1 MAAAGLVVIP
11 AEPVTSF
18 HGGRMP
24 AVVEDIQIYLATLGS
39 NNNSVI
45 PMRVLSSDTIA
56 SVKMRIQAY
65 KGFYK
70 NQQRLVYRGREL
82 TRDDCFVKDYGVCN
96 GEVLHLVLRLS
107 HHVLDPACG
116 ILRYEV
122 PEILADLLTQARAGL
137 QSGHSPI
144 LSPEGSGG
152 AYFLK
157 CEYGLK
163 NVAIFKPV
171 DEEPLAVNN
180 PRGFCNSTRG
190 EGLKKGTRIGE
201 GAFREVAAY
210 ILDHPAEGR
219 RRSYSERN
227 LQGFA
232 GVPPTMM
239 VHCSHKAFHYPLEES
254 WNFPR
259 KPKLGSLQ
267 QFVPAFSNCEDMGPA
282 NFPVQEVHKIAILD
296 MRLANTDRNGSNI
309 LACQDTNNSIV
320 LVPIDHGYCLPE
332 KFEDCTFE
340 WLYWPQAHVPFNAS
354 TLEYIASLDVEQ
366 DIALLREYG
375 WSLRFACAHVFRIST
390 MLLKKGAAAGLT
402 PFAVGSMM
410 CRKTFDKRSP
420 IELMLEEAEEKMLP
434 GSNEQ
439 FFMTALAEVMDSHI
453 KKAK

>member
-1 MAAAGLVVIP
+1 VRKTAK
-11 AEPVTSF
+11 VTSRALHKELEF
-18 HGGRMP
+18 SVDADAEWVEEDHVS
-24 AVVEDIQIYLATLGS
+24 AVLPRATTSTLLALVS
-39 NNNSVI
+39 SVI
-45 PMRVLSSDTIA
+45 RVN
-56 SVKMRIQAY
+56 R
-65 KGFYK
+65 
-70 NQQRLVYRGREL
+70 
-82 TRDDCFVKDYGVCN
+82 
-96 GEVLHLVLRLS
+96 S

-116 ILRYEV
+116 TLWYGV

-144 LSPEGSGG
+144 LSAEGSGG

-180 PRGFCNSTRG
+180 PRGFCNSARG

-219 RRSYSERN
+219 RRLNSERN

-282 NFPVQEVHKIAILD
+282 NFPVQEVHKIAVLD

-332 KFEDCTFE
+332 KVRNCTHQHPDQQIKLVSVIGF
-340 WLYWPQAHVPFNAS
+340 
-354 TLEYIASLDVEQ
+354 
-366 DIALLREYG
+366 
-375 WSLRFACAHVFRIST
+375 
-390 MLLKKGAAAGLT
+390 ML
-402 PFAVGSMM
+402 
-410 CRKTFDKRSP
+410 
-420 IELMLEEAEEKMLP
+420 
-434 GSNEQ
+434 
-439 FFMTALAEVMDSHI
+439 
-453 KKAK
+453 